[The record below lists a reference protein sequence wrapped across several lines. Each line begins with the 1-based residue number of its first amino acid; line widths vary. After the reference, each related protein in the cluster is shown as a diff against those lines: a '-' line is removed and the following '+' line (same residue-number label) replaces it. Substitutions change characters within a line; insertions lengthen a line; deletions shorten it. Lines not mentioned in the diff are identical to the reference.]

1 MICMINIY
9 IYVNSFQK
17 CSKCL
22 IHHQLASPF
31 TYEHRILASWYS
43 WRSRGSHLRSL
54 LLPWCYPEILMV
66 EHIGSHHLGVS
77 IPHCHFSYL
86 GYFNSTKLFVHNIP
100 GFCTNI
106 YQGDQTKAYQTW
118 SNCIQK
124 RSGFHWALTHFCLGS
139 PWGQPTWI
147 ESFPL
152 QIHSLHRFP
161 KKKIQLKPMWNWS

>member
-1 MICMINIY
+1 MYDMYDKY
-9 IYVNSFQK
+9 IYMNSFQK

-77 IPHCHFSYL
+77 IPHGHFSYL
-86 GYFNSTKLFVHNIP
+86 GYFKFHEIVCSQYHRILYKYLPQKSNQSIPNLIKLHTKTSWFSIEHQPMFDWVLHEVNQR
-100 GFCTNI
+100 GFI
-106 YQGDQTKAYQTW
+106 SPSK
-118 SNCIQK
+118 S
-124 RSGFHWALTHFCLGS
+124 THF
-139 PWGQPTWI
+139 TDV
-147 ESFPL
+147 
-152 QIHSLHRFP
+152 P
-161 KKKIQLKPMWNWS
+161 KRKSN